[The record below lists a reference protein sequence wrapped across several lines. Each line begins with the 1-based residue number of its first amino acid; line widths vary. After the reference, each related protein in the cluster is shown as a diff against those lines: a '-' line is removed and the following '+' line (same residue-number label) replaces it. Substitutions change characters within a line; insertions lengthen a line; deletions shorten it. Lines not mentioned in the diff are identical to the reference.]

1 MCPSVHCTGGF
12 FYFEE
17 YMIEQ
22 PLMSFLIGFKHSLEA
37 DHIATVL
44 SIKDNNKLKGL
55 VWATGHSLSILVLSS
70 LMYFLNFKINENLFT
85 TVELIIGAL
94 LIFMSFKFFLKVLE
108 EKDHIHQH
116 EHNKSISHIHYH
128 DKGIH
133 PDHAHNLTLQTF
145 LIGILHG
152 LAGTGGFVILT
163 SLYVSTNFQFFIFL
177 SMFVIGSLVSM
188 SMTFWFYN
196 FLKTVYLVKIE
207 KYISYVIVVTA
218 SYIGIDKIM
227 EVIF

>member
-1 MCPSVHCTGGF
+1 
-12 FYFEE
+12 
-17 YMIEQ
+17 MIEQ

-44 SIKDNNKLKGL
+44 SIKNNNKLRGFI
-55 VWATGHSLSILVLSS
+55 WAIGHSLSILILST
-70 LMYFLNFKINENLFT
+70 LIYFLNFRINENVFT
-85 TVELIIGAL
+85 TVELFIGVL
-94 LIFMSFKFFLKVLE
+94 LIFMSFKFFLRVLE

-116 EHNKSISHIHYH
+116 DHNTSIKHIHYH
-128 DKGIH
+128 DAGTH
-133 PDHAHNLTLQTF
+133 PDHTHNLTLQTF

-152 LAGTGGFVILT
+152 IAGTGGFVILT

-177 SMFVIGSLVSM
+177 LMFIVGSLLSM

-196 FLKTVYLVKIE
+196 FLKNVYLVKFE
-207 KYISYVIVVTA
+207 KYVSYIIVVTA
-218 SYIGIDKIM
+218 SYIGIDKIL

>member
-1 MCPSVHCTGGF
+1 
-12 FYFEE
+12 
-17 YMIEQ
+17 
-22 PLMSFLIGFKHSLEA
+22 MSFLIGFKHSLEA

-55 VWATGHSLSILVLSS
+55 VWAIGHSFSILILSS
-70 LMYFLNFKINENLFT
+70 LIYFLNFKINETLYT
-85 TVELIIGAL
+85 TVEVFIGVL

-108 EKDHIHQH
+108 KKDHIHQH
-116 EHNKSISHIHYH
+116 DHNKSLSHIHYH
-128 DKGIH
+128 EEGTH
-133 PDHAHNLTLQTF
+133 PDHTHTLTLQTF

-152 LAGTGGFVILT
+152 IAGTGGFVILT
-163 SLYVSTNFQFFIFL
+163 SLYVSTDFQFFIFL
-177 SMFVIGSLVSM
+177 LMFIIGSLMSM

>member
-1 MCPSVHCTGGF
+1 
-12 FYFEE
+12 
-17 YMIEQ
+17 MIEQ

-37 DHIATVL
+37 DHIATIL
-44 SIKDNNKLKGL
+44 SLKDNNKLKGL
-55 VWATGHSLSILVLSS
+55 VWAIGHSLSILILST
-70 LMYFLNFKINENLFT
+70 LLYFLNFKINENLFT
-85 TVELIIGAL
+85 TVELFIGFL
-94 LIFMSFKFFLKVLE
+94 LIFMSFKFFLRVLE

-116 EHNKSISHIHYH
+116 DHNTSIRHIHYH
-128 DKGIH
+128 HPGTH
-133 PDHAHNLTLQTF
+133 PDHTHNLTLQTF

-152 LAGTGGFVILT
+152 IAGTGGFVILT
-163 SLYVSTNFQFFIFL
+163 SLYVSTDFQFFIFL
-177 SMFVIGSLVSM
+177 LMFIIGSLMSM

-218 SYIGIDKIM
+218 SYIGIDKIL

>member
-1 MCPSVHCTGGF
+1 
-12 FYFEE
+12 
-17 YMIEQ
+17 MIEQ

-44 SIKDNNKLKGL
+44 SIKDNNKLKGFI
-55 VWATGHSLSILVLSS
+55 WAIGHSLSILILSS
-70 LMYFLNFKINENLFT
+70 LMYFLNFRINESLFT
-85 TVELIIGAL
+85 TIELFIGGL

-116 EHNKSISHIHYH
+116 DHNTSINHIHYH
-128 DKGIH
+128 SQGGH
-133 PDHAHNLTLQTF
+133 PNHTHNLTFQTF
-145 LIGILHG
+145 LVGMLHG
-152 LAGTGGFVILT
+152 IAGTGGFIILT

-177 SMFVIGSLVSM
+177 LMFIIGSLVSM
-188 SMTFWFYN
+188 TMTMWFYN
-196 FLKTVYLVKIE
+196 FFKTVYLVKIE

-218 SYIGIDKIM
+218 SYIGIDKIV

>member
-1 MCPSVHCTGGF
+1 
-12 FYFEE
+12 
-17 YMIEQ
+17 MIEQ

-44 SIKDNNKLKGL
+44 SIKNNNKLRGFI
-55 VWATGHSLSILVLSS
+55 WAIGHSFSILILST
-70 LMYFLNFKINENLFT
+70 LIYFLNFRINENLFT
-85 TVELIIGAL
+85 TVELFIGVL
-94 LIFMSFKFFLKVLE
+94 LIFMSFKFFLRVLE

-116 EHNKSISHIHYH
+116 DHNTSIKHIHYH
-128 DKGIH
+128 DAGTH
-133 PDHAHNLTLQTF
+133 PDHTHNLTLQTF

-152 LAGTGGFVILT
+152 IAGTGGFVILT

-177 SMFVIGSLVSM
+177 LMFIVGSLMSM

-196 FLKTVYLVKIE
+196 FLKTVYLKKIE

-218 SYIGIDKIM
+218 SYIGIDKIL
-227 EVIF
+227 EVTF

>member
-1 MCPSVHCTGGF
+1 MRPSVQCTGGL
-12 FYFEE
+12 FYFKE

-55 VWATGHSLSILVLSS
+55 VWAIGHSFSILILSS
-70 LMYFLNFKINENLFT
+70 LIYFLNFKINETLYT
-85 TVELIIGAL
+85 TVEVFIGVL

-108 EKDHIHQH
+108 KKDHIHQH
-116 EHNKSISHIHYH
+116 DHNKSLSHIHYH
-128 DKGIH
+128 EEGTH
-133 PDHAHNLTLQTF
+133 PDHTHTLTLQTF

-152 LAGTGGFVILT
+152 IAGTGGFVILT

-177 SMFVIGSLVSM
+177 LMFIIGSLMSM

-207 KYISYVIVVTA
+207 KYISYLIVVTA
-218 SYIGIDKIM
+218 SYIGIDKIS